1 LFSSNG
7 QMKFTYYARE
17 SSPLSV
23 FVVVPQHSLSLSVG
37 GVAAGGPRRA
47 GGRARRPSEAGE
59 RHYRRRVQWLAA
71 VVVLCGC
78 VLLGNV
84 MWCGSFIA
92 PIFVEIFWSSH
103 RIAWH
108 ASAVVQSSDWS
119 ASAAVQINE
128 CSCPCMA
135 CERNSADQ

>member
-1 LFSSNG
+1 
-7 QMKFTYYARE
+7 MKFTYYARE

-71 VVVLCGC
+71 VVVLWGC
-78 VLLGNV
+78 VITGNV
-84 MWCGSFIA
+84 LWCVSFIGIA

-108 ASAVVQSSDWS
+108 ASAVVQSSD
-119 ASAAVQINE
+119 
-128 CSCPCMA
+128 CSHPCLGS
-135 CERNSADQ
+135 ERGSVNQ